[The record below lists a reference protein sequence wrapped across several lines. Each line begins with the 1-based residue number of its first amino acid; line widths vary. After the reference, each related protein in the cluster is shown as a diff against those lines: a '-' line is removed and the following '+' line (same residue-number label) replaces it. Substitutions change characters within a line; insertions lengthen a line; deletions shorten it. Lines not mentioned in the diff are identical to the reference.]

1 MGEIVRDEPL
11 HVFVR
16 HADGTETDVTEGVQ
30 VLYDTVIASMDWGS
44 GFLTV
49 EDAEPIVAV
58 AKACQFNGW
67 EAAQEYVDAQRASPE
82 QVELQ
87 HRRNLDLQRRFRREW
102 NLIGTNLSGMP
113 AHEHVFS
120 VSTGKCMWSGCGV
133 GEEDKRK

>member
-1 MGEIVRDEPL
+1 MDETTRDEPL

-58 AKACQFNGW
+58 AIACQFNGW
-67 EAAQEYVDAQRASPE
+67 EAAQKYVDAQRASLE
-82 QVELQ
+82 QVKLQ
-87 HRRNLDLQRRFRREW
+87 RRRNLELQRRREW
-102 NLIGTNLSGMP
+102 NLTGTDLSDIP